1 MSSGWIQAGLFALLL
16 ASAVRGEV
24 FEAGAARA
32 DITPPPGLPMWGY
45 GARRDIPASDTLD
58 PLLACAVV
66 IRAGDERIAIVGLDL
81 GRSPARETMKS
92 IREDVARE
100 HGIRHII
107 LVGSHTHHG
116 PCIEIESAPP
126 TAEYVRVLRGK
137 LVGVIGE
144 AARALRPARIGVA
157 GEDLTL
163 NRNRHSKIQPKPVD
177 RRLTAVRLE
186 DLEGKTIAVLVNF
199 AAHPTT
205 RDATMLRWS
214 SDYCGPLRARVEE
227 ELGGV
232 CVFLQGAS
240 GDLSPSRDG
249 LSTDEYGRKVGEE
262 AARIAKSAST
272 SVPPQ
277 PSLAVREEE
286 LRFSSR
292 VDLNDT
298 ATYLKYCVAFFKDL
312 VDTYVIEY
320 REGIRPALTVAIL
333 NGDIGIAA
341 VSGEFFSSHAIRLRE
356 RSRLPHLL
364 FLGYANGY
372 HQYFPTIEAAAE
384 GGYGADPEVA
394 PAEVGAGERIM
405 DRALFH
411 LYDMRKKIR

>member
-1 MSSGWIQAGLFALLL
+1 MSIACFRAGLVVLLL
-16 ASAVRGEV
+16 AGGLRAEV

-45 GARRDIPASDTLD
+45 GARKDIPATGTLD

-66 IRAGDERIAIVGLDL
+66 IRAGEEKIAIVGLDI
-81 GRSPARETMKS
+81 GRSPARETMKAL
-92 IREDVARE
+92 REDVAKE

-126 TAEYVRVLRGK
+126 TAEYVRTLRGK
-137 LVGVIGE
+137 LAGVIGE

-157 GEDLTL
+157 GEDLKL
-163 NRNRHSKIQPKPVD
+163 NRNRHSKIEPKPVD
-177 RRLTAVRLE
+177 RRLTVVRLD

-205 RDATMLRWS
+205 RDATMLQWS
-214 SDYCGPLRARVEE
+214 SDYCGALRARVEE
-227 ELGGV
+227 ELGGI
-232 CVFLQGAS
+232 CVFLQGAC

-249 LSTDEYGRKVGEE
+249 LGTDEYGRKVGGE
-262 AARIAKSAST
+262 AARLAKSTAPSA
-272 SVPPQ
+272 PPQ
-277 PSLAVREEE
+277 PSLTVREEE
-286 LRFSSR
+286 LRFSAR

-298 ATYLKYCVAFFKDL
+298 TTYLKYCIAFFKDL
-312 VDTYVIEY
+312 VDTYRVEY
-320 REGIRPALTVAIL
+320 KEGIRPALTVAIL

-394 PAEVGAGERIM
+394 PAEVGAGERVM

-411 LYDMRKKIR
+411 LHDMRKKIR

>member
-1 MSSGWIQAGLFALLL
+1 MSSRCIRAGLLALLL
-16 ASAVRGEV
+16 AGALRAEV

-45 GARRDIPASDTLD
+45 GARRDIPASGTLD

-66 IRAGDERIAIVGLDL
+66 IRAGDEKIAIVGLDL

-92 IREDVARE
+92 IREDVAKE
-100 HGIRHII
+100 HGIRHVI

-116 PCIEIESAPP
+116 PCIEIESVPP
-126 TAEYVRVLRGK
+126 TAEYVRTLRGK
-137 LVGVIGE
+137 LTGVIGE
-144 AARALRPARIGVA
+144 AARALRPARIGVV
-157 GEDLTL
+157 GEDLAL

-177 RRLTAVRLE
+177 RRLTVVRLD
-186 DLEGKTIAVLVNF
+186 DLEGKAIAVLVNF

-205 RDATMLRWS
+205 RDATMLKWS
-214 SDYCGPLRARVEE
+214 SDYCGALRARVEE

-232 CVFLQGAS
+232 CVFLQGAA

-249 LSTDEYGRKVGEE
+249 LGTEEYGRKVGEE
-262 AARIAKSAST
+262 AARLAKSAT
-272 SVPPQ
+272 SSAPAQ
-277 PSLAVREEE
+277 PSLVVREEE

-292 VDLNDT
+292 VDLTDT
-298 ATYLKYCVAFFKDL
+298 ATYLKYCIAFFKDL
-312 VDTYVIEY
+312 VDAYVIEY
-320 REGIRPALTVAIL
+320 REGIRPGLTVAIL

-394 PAEVGAGERIM
+394 PAEVGAGERVM